1 MSWTIQ
7 SRLRGGRSTRRMR
20 CHDSAVHAE
29 STLPKTMSRG
39 FRYRLSDRAIKE
51 TDTDGVEPLE
61 LERPVGRRNLIW
73 HR

>member
-39 FRYRLSDRAIKE
+39 FRYSIKMAAVSADCLTE
-51 TDTDGVEPLE
+51 Q
-61 LERPVGRRNLIW
+61 
-73 HR
+73 